1 MSTTSMAIAQAG
13 QGNPA
18 AGALTSQFLTFS
30 LAGEEYGLDILRVHE
45 IRGWTPVT
53 RVPNTPR
60 YVLGVLNLRGTIV
73 PIIDTRTRFHLE
85 QVEYTPIT
93 VIIVVSVRT
102 ANGNR
107 VFGIVVDGVSD
118 VLDVTPEEIKPAP
131 DFGTAVNTEFI
142 SGLAAVGDKMVML
155 LDIDKLLRAD
165 EISLLAD
172 VDKAKN

>member
-1 MSTTSMAIAQAG
+1 MSAANTALVQAG
-13 QGNPA
+13 LGNPA
-18 AGALTSQFLTFS
+18 AGALTSQFLTFG

-45 IRGWTPVT
+45 IRGWSPVT
-53 RVPNTPR
+53 RVPNTPD

-73 PIIDTRTRFHLE
+73 PIIDTRTRFNLE
-85 QVEYTPIT
+85 QVEYTPTT

-102 ANGNR
+102 ASGNR

-131 DFGTAVNTEFI
+131 DFGSAVNTEFI

-165 EISLLAD
+165 ELSLLAD